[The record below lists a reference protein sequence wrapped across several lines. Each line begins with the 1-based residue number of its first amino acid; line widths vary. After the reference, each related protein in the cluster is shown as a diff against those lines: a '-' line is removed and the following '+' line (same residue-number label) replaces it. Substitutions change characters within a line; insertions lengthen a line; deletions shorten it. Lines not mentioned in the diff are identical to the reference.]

1 LQFLIVGLGN
11 PGPEYAST
19 RHNIGWLVLD
29 RLARDAGAPAFKS
42 KFQGE
47 LAKGSLGGQECL
59 FLMPQTYMNES
70 GRSVQ
75 PAAAFFHVAARD
87 IVVVHDE
94 LDLPFADVRV
104 KLGGGHAG
112 HNGLRSIVQH
122 LGTPD
127 FVRVRMG
134 IGRPPAGF
142 LGDVAAFVLSGFAP
156 AEKPRILDL
165 VEKGAQAVLQILTSG
180 LDRAMQE
187 TNTKKEGN

>member
-1 LQFLIVGLGN
+1 VGLGN
-11 PGPEYAST
+11 PGPTYAST

-29 RLARDAGAPAFKS
+29 RLAREAGSPPFKS

-47 LAKGSLGGQECL
+47 LAKATLGGQECL
-59 FLMPQTYMNES
+59 FLLPQTFMNES

-75 PAAAFFHVAARD
+75 PAAAFFQVTPRD
-87 IVVVHDE
+87 VIVVHDE

-122 LGTPD
+122 LGTAD

-134 IGRPPAGF
+134 IGRPPTAF
-142 LGDVAAFVLSGFAP
+142 KGDVAAFVLSGFT
-156 AEKPRILDL
+156 AEERPRVPGM
-165 VEKGAQAVLQILTSG
+165 VETGAEAVLQILGQG
-180 LDRAMQE
+180 LERAMKAC
-187 TNTKKEGN
+187 NTKKEGN